1 MTVWRHIYNL
11 QSQVISCVI
20 KELTQCSIY
29 NGFEGSESKLI
40 FEVMSLYADVLSR
53 RAIVAG

>member
-1 MTVWRHIYNL
+1 
-11 QSQVISCVI
+11 VI